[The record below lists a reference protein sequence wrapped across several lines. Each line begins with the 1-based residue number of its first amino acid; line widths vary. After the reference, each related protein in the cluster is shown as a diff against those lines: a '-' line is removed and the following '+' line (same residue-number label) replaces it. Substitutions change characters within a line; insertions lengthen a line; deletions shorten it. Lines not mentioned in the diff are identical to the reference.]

1 MQFFKSLLFISVCW
15 TFFSCQSEQ
24 KQPTK
29 PSKGIEILK
38 SELVACPLNDTLN
51 VNGVDA
57 EFINH
62 GESAEY
68 YYIVTLFQGEETWVD
83 STVFI
88 ATHEET
94 ARLQFIFGESVVS
107 KYSPASFTGKLVAIQ
122 DTTDV
127 K

>member
-1 MQFFKSLLFISVCW
+1 MQFFKYLFIISISGIL
-15 TFFSCQSEQ
+15 FSCESET
-24 KQPTK
+24 KQNEK
-29 PSKGIEILK
+29 PKESVEILK
-38 SELVACPLNDTLN
+38 SGLVVYPLNDTLN

-57 EFINH
+57 EIINH

-68 YYIVTLFQGEETWVD
+68 YYIVTLFQGENSWVD
-83 STVFI
+83 TTSFL

-94 ARLQFIFGESVVS
+94 ARLQFIFGESKVS
-107 KYSPASFTGKLVAIQ
+107 KDAPASFSAKLVAIK